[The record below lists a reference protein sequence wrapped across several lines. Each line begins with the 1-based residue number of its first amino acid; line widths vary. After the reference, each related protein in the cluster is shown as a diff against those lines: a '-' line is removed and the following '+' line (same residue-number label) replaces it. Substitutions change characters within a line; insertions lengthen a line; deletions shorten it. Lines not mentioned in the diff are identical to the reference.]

1 MIRDSC
7 MSGVSRL
14 RDFSEDREYKSL
26 RNQFSSEVGHD
37 NFPSA
42 LLLFSEVR
50 DKLAAR
56 DEPLSVTEDEAYAAM
71 LETAADLGIVAPI
84 RRRETALLTYRQ
96 SLLVMDFHWDKVLI
110 RATQDR
116 DVAFLAEDLRK
127 VMFLR
132 LRTETSRVLITEAE
146 KFAPSLVETVREHP
160 HTHFVLTTSY
170 LLYFRLLKKIF
181 QKAEN
186 VETVL
191 ADVADR
197 NFVSGGFDLILASP
211 DLEIPGQGVGRG
223 RWKRKGRRTGAG
235 RSAMAGADPGENR
248 NILLFKDPDLGT
260 AEYAYQGQGRSPFV
274 DPAESEIDRDVLGG
288 IGGSLFTS
296 DDPALESGTDTDTDV
311 CSGSDWAP
319 DADTD
324 VCTISDSDSD
334 FDSRSCSHLRSH
346 PHGGNGTGADSSAF
360 AGTGAGSDTGSDEG
374 AGSGAGYGAGSDAD
388 PAPVS
393 VSGSDSGSD
402 PDGSGS
408 LESDLVAL
416 ANLLPLLSGGGRLVI
431 TLSAVFSR
439 GSGEAARLRDLIRQD
454 FCVMEFA
461 EIPSEVI
468 NGNRADICLL
478 DIENSRPE
486 DHVTK
491 VRRYSR
497 FGYRTCSFSDVKD
510 GKADFA
516 GVNLADLGPQEPWLI
531 RDLLSV
537 DEPVFSKYMNTGVPK
552 VKLSSAA
559 RVFPGRSFTYSRS
572 KRGLNIVV
580 VGAGNAVD
588 REVSRACRKRVKG
601 DLRKLADE
609 LLQEGDVIIASR
621 VTRIQARVFCAQ
633 PFPCIAAED
642 MFVIRPDPSKLLGNY
657 LMIFFTSP
665 TWEELV
671 KTPEF
676 ACYLDKLS
684 CEDLQDLSIPMPP
697 LEEQRAVVA
706 EYFAEKKIY
715 HEAQKRVQERWQ
727 SVLKRLQVY

>member
-71 LETAADLGIVAPI
+71 LETAADLGIVASI

-96 SLLVMDFHWDKVLI
+96 SLYIRDFHWDKVLI

-132 LRTETSRVLITEAE
+132 LRTDTSRVLITEAE

-160 HTHFVLTTSY
+160 NTHFVLTTSY

-211 DLEIPGQGVGRG
+211 DLEIPGHVGRG

-235 RSAMAGADPGENR
+235 RSAVEGADPGENR
-248 NILLFKDPDLGT
+248 NILLFKDPDSTT
-260 AEYAYQGQGRSPFV
+260 AEYAYQGRDRSPFV
-274 DPAESEIDRDVLGG
+274 DPAESEIDRDVPGG
-288 IGGSLFTS
+288 IGGSLFS
-296 DDPALESGTDTDTDV
+296 ADDPALESGTDTDTDV

-324 VCTISDSDSD
+324 VCSISDSDSD
-334 FDSRSCSHLRSH
+334 SRSHLRSH
-346 PHGGNGTGADSSAF
+346 PLGGNGSGADSAVF
-360 AGTGAGSDTGSDEG
+360 AGNDAGSDTGSDQG
-374 AGSGAGYGAGSDAD
+374 AGSGAGAGAGCVTGADAD
-388 PAPVS
+388 PGTAS
-393 VSGSDSGSD
+393 VSGSD

-408 LESDLVAL
+408 PESDLAAL

-461 EIPSEVI
+461 EIPSDVI
-468 NGNRADICLL
+468 NGNRADLCLL
-478 DIENSRPE
+478 DIENSRSE

-497 FGYRTCSFSDVKD
+497 FGYRTCSFSDIKD

-537 DEPVFSKYMNTGVPK
+537 DEPAYSKYMNSGVPK
-552 VKLSSAA
+552 VKLSSVA

-572 KRGLNIVV
+572 KHGLNIVV

>member
-56 DEPLSVTEDEAYAAM
+56 DEPMSVTEDEAYAAM

-96 SLLVMDFHWDKVLI
+96 SLYIRDFHWDKVLI

-160 HTHFVLTTSY
+160 NTHFVLTTSY

-211 DLEIPGQGVGRG
+211 DLEIPGHVGRG
-223 RWKRKGRRTGAG
+223 RWKRKCRRKGAG
-235 RSAMAGADPGENR
+235 RSAMAGADPWENR
-248 NILLFKDPDLGT
+248 NILLFKDPDSTT

-274 DPAESEIDRDVLGG
+274 DPAESEIDRDVPGS

-296 DDPALESGTDTDTDV
+296 DDPDLESGADTNTDV

-319 DADTD
+319 DPDTD
-324 VCTISDSDSD
+324 VCSISDSDSD
-334 FDSRSCSHLRSH
+334 SDSRSH
-346 PHGGNGTGADSSAF
+346 PHRGNGSGADSAAF
-360 AGTGAGSDTGSDEG
+360 AGNGAGSDTGSDHG
-374 AGSGAGYGAGSDAD
+374 AGSGAGCVTGADAD
-388 PAPVS
+388 PGT
-393 VSGSDSGSD
+393 VSGSGSD
-402 PDGSGS
+402 PDGSDS
-408 LESDLVAL
+408 LESDLAAL

-439 GSGEAARLRDLIRQD
+439 GSGETARLRDLIRQD

-461 EIPSEVI
+461 EIPSDVI
-468 NGNRADICLL
+468 NGNRADLCLL

-516 GVNLADLGPQEPWLI
+516 GVHLADLGSQEPWLI

-572 KRGLNIVV
+572 KRGFNIVV

-684 CEDLQDLSIPMPP
+684 CEDLQDLSIPLPP

-706 EYFAEKKIY
+706 EYFAEKNIY
-715 HEAQKRVQERWQ
+715 HEALKRAQERWQ